1 MHSEA
6 IIRQERVPLVQR
18 RDRQRQR
25 RLPVIRRWPGWLV
38 GASRACVLIA
48 ILGLW
53 EAGVAAGIID
63 GFFWSSPSK
72 IATSFWIYLSQGD
85 ALIDIFVTFRA
96 TLIGFVLGTML
107 GSILGLSFW
116 WSPNYAAVVQP
127 FLVAFESTP
136 KLALAP
142 LIILIFGMGIISK
155 VAIAVALTV
164 VVSCLTT
171 FSGVRAID
179 PDGEKLFYS
188 LGATRWQVFCKFVI
202 PAVLPWAI
210 SVLRINIGLALTG
223 AVVGEFIASEHG
235 LGRTILYAGETYD
248 IALVWSGVLLLS
260 VLSFLMYVAI
270 SWIERML
277 IKGVTHGI
285 TAAG

>member
-1 MHSEA
+1 
-6 IIRQERVPLVQR
+6 
-18 RDRQRQR
+18 
-25 RLPVIRRWPGWLV
+25 
-38 GASRACVLIA
+38 
-48 ILGLW
+48 
-53 EAGVAAGIID
+53 
-63 GFFWSSPSK
+63 
-72 IATSFWIYLSQGD
+72 
-85 ALIDIFVTFRA
+85 
-96 TLIGFVLGTML
+96 
-107 GSILGLSFW
+107 
-116 WSPNYAAVVQP
+116 
-127 FLVAFESTP
+127 
-136 KLALAP
+136 
-142 LIILIFGMGIISK
+142 
-155 VAIAVALTV
+155 
-164 VVSCLTT
+164 
-171 FSGVRAID
+171 
-179 PDGEKLFYS
+179 
-188 LGATRWQVFCKFVI
+188 VFCKFVI